1 MDVLQHKLVFV
12 VETFSISLLVIS
24 KHVSRYPFSCQVE
37 FLRVHSVAEQSSSVR
52 CFAESPYSSVRV
64 RATGLPSQHVW
75 GREGAARLNRPSMR

>member
-37 FLRVHSVAEQSSSVR
+37 FLRVHSVAEQSSSVSD
-52 CFAESPYSSVRV
+52 ALLRV
-64 RATGLPSQHVW
+64 RTPPFVCGPPGCPASTCGAEKELP
-75 GREGAARLNRPSMR
+75 G